1 MASKIP
7 VSKPDGFGNK
17 NPWAEPAW
25 HNSLNSPYYNDSHR
39 RLRSFMRKYIE
50 TKILPYS
57 WEWEE
62 AGEVPE
68 PVSSSLLQ

>member
-1 MASKIP
+1 MSNTKAIST
-7 VSKPDGFGNK
+7 PDGFGNL

-25 HNSLNSPYYNDSHR
+25 YNSLNSPYYNDSHR
-39 RLRSFMRKYIE
+39 RLRKFMRTYID

-68 PVSSSLLQ
+68 PVSFSM